1 MAGEVGSHGVGV
13 VGQVPVELGLTVAL
27 IAGAPPAR
35 LEVLE
40 GDPHKATSGV
50 HLGEVGVF
58 EVLDDLVLEVE
69 VDLQRD
75 FVGDHGDSVPRW
87 HPGRVPDAGAAVRVE
102 FDPGDPFDA
111 EVTAGAL
118 WGLGATAVVEGGDN
132 FLAGFE
138 TAADAEAAIIAL
150 GRGVLVAGT
159 EERWVMSAPVGPSGV
174 RIGRLL
180 VVGAGHPRPDPAPG
194 VVVVEVDAGR
204 SFGSGAHPTTR
215 LVLGE
220 IDRLVAPG
228 SSVLD
233 VGSGSGVLSVAAG
246 LLGAGPIVAVDTDA
260 EARRSTEANA
270 RAAGLADAV
279 TVVEEVPAGSFDL
292 VVANLVAPTLRDLA
306 GALSTALSSTGA
318 LVVSGLLAGQ
328 WASVARWY
336 PALRVERMFELEGWE
351 ACTLRR

>member
-1 MAGEVGSHGVGV
+1 M
-13 VGQVPVELGLTVAL
+13 
-27 IAGAPPAR
+27 
-35 LEVLE
+35 
-40 GDPHKATSGV
+40 
-50 HLGEVGVF
+50 
-58 EVLDDLVLEVE
+58 
-69 VDLQRD
+69 
-75 FVGDHGDSVPRW
+75 
-87 HPGRVPDAGAAVRVE
+87 RVE